1 MSAQIVLPSILEIGH
16 GARLKLPTIIKNLAC
31 KRPLFITDP
40 TMLELG
46 VISEL
51 LALFE
56 HAAFTPMVFADVMPE
71 PDDSSIKGAVKL
83 AVESEVDCLIAVG
96 GGSAIDSAKAIAL
109 LATHGGE
116 MRDYKVPFVVSQQS
130 IPVVAVPTTAGT
142 GSECTKVTIISDTQ
156 SSEKMLCM
164 GAGLMPK
171 VAIVDYELTNTL
183 PFRVAADT
191 GIDALTHAI
200 EAYISKKANLFSDQQ
215 AIAAMK
221 LIAPNLITACC
232 EPHNEKAKEAMML
245 GSCLAG
251 IAFSNASVAL
261 VHGMSRPIGVHFHVP
276 HGMSNA
282 MLLPTITRYS
292 LADAPERYAE
302 CAVHMGLSERSDNI
316 EHCHELLMTF
326 LSELNHTLKVP
337 SMSAFGIKPNE
348 YSGLLETM
356 ASQALASG
364 SPGNNPRT
372 PSKEEIIQLYRQ
384 VFE

>member
-1 MSAQIVLPSILEIGH
+1 MSAQIVLPSILEIGP
-16 GARLKLPTIIKNLAC
+16 GARLKLPTIIENLAR
-31 KRPLFITDP
+31 KRLLFITDP

-46 VISEL
+46 VINEF
-51 LALFE
+51 LALFK

-83 AVESEVDCLIAVG
+83 AVEAEVDCLIAVG

-116 MRDYKVPFVVSQQS
+116 MRDYKVPIVVSQQS
-130 IPVVAVPTTAGT
+130 IPVVAIPTTAGT
-142 GSECTKVTIISDTQ
+142 GSECTKVTIISDTE

-221 LIAPNLITACC
+221 LIAPNLIAACC
-232 EPHNEKAKEAMML
+232 EPHNKKAKEAMML

-292 LADAPERYAE
+292 LADAPQRYAE
-302 CAVHMGLSERSDNI
+302 CAVHMGLSKRSDNI

-337 SMSAFGIKPNE
+337 SMSAFGINPNE
-348 YSGLLETM
+348 YNDLLETM
-356 ASQALASG
+356 AEQALASG
-364 SPGNNPRT
+364 SPNNNPST